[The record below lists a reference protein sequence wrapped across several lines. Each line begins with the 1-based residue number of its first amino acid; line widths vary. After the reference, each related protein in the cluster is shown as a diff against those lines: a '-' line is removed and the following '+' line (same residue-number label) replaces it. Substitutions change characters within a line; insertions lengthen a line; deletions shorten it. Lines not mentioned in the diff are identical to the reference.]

1 MQLPGQWSL
10 KPRSEKGD
18 DVLGV
23 FGGVLVIP
31 CLPPWGLRGVVAIYY
46 CSNGHW
52 SYTHSS
58 VCRVYFS
65 IILQAS
71 F

>member
-31 CLPPWGLRGVVAIYY
+31 CLPPVGASRGRRYLLL
-46 CSNGHW
+46 
-52 SYTHSS
+52 
-58 VCRVYFS
+58 F
-65 IILQAS
+65 
-71 F
+71 